1 MQRAP
6 QHAIAVH
13 QLAGLLAGTAQ
24 AETSQ
29 RLAELS
35 RQLNELRQL
44 IVVGKRQGDN
54 ADAEVIEQV
63 AALLETLS
71 RDWEAFVWS
80 QLALGR
86 NSTVAT
92 T

>member
-13 QLAGLLAGTAQ
+13 QLAGLLAGTAR

-44 IVVGKRQGDN
+44 VVVGKGQGGN
-54 ADAEVIEQV
+54 ADAEVIEHV
-63 AALLETLS
+63 AALLETLG
-71 RDWEAFVWS
+71 RDWEAFGWS
-80 QLALGR
+80 QFALRR
-86 NSTVAT
+86 NSSVAT